1 MHGCGDFEN
10 IICDY
15 NEKKLIVSG
24 ELGFGCPH
32 CLRVFTVG
40 SVSSLAL

>member
-1 MHGCGDFEN
+1 MHGDGDFEN

-24 ELGFGCPH
+24 ELGFGC
-32 CLRVFTVG
+32 LGVFTVG
-40 SVSSLAL
+40 SVSSSVL